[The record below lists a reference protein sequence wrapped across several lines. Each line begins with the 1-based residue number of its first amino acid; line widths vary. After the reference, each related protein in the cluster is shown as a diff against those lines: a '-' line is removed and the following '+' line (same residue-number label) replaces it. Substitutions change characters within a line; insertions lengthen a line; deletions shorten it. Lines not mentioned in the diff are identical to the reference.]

1 MTEQHVYQPENTA
14 KGLVVLAAGGTGG
27 HLFPAQAL
35 GEELVRRGFVVH
47 LMSDE
52 RVKDYGSRFPAA
64 DTHVIPAATIL
75 VRKPWTWPKSLYRLW
90 SGYRKARAVFERIKP
105 GVVVGFGGYPSLP
118 PLIGAQRAGIPS
130 LVHEQNAVM
139 GRANRLVSR
148 YVRKIASS
156 FPKIVNLDAKLAEK
170 VVMTGNPVRDIVL
183 KSAASPYAAPSAQE
197 TFRIL
202 VFGGS
207 QGARFFSE
215 MMPKVFKELPVAIT
229 KRLSIV
235 QQCRPEDIDQVKA
248 QYEELGLQFEL
259 QAFFAD
265 MPSRIADAH
274 LVIGRAGASTI
285 AELGVVGR
293 PAVLVPLPHALDN
306 DQLRNA
312 ESFSQAGAGWVMAEG
327 TIEPGAFAAFLT
339 RLRYQENEL
348 NNAARAALTQ
358 GHSDAAQRLADLV
371 EATLAEAVTQTH
383 NRKDV

>member
-1 MTEQHVYQPENTA
+1 MTEQALHKPN
-14 KGLVVLAAGGTGG
+14 GLIVLAAGGTGG

-52 RVKDYGSRFPAA
+52 RVRDYGSKFPAA
-64 DTHVIPAATIL
+64 DTHIIRSATIL
-75 VRKPWTWPKSLYRLW
+75 VRKPWTWPLSIYRLW
-90 SGYRKARAVFERIKP
+90 SGYRKAREVFDNIRP
-105 GVVVGFGGYPSLP
+105 DAVVGFGGYPSLP
-118 PLIGAQRAGIPS
+118 PLIGAYRAGIAC

-148 YVRKIASS
+148 WVTKIASS
-156 FPKIVNLDAKLAEK
+156 FPKIVNLDAKLTEK
-170 VVMTGNPVRDIVL
+170 VVMTGNPVRDLVL
-183 KSAASPYAAPSAQE
+183 QSANSPYMAPDARQD
-197 TFRIL
+197 FRIL

-215 MMPKVFKELPVAIT
+215 MMPKVFKELPVAVIS
-229 KRLSIV
+229 KLSVV
-235 QQCRPEDIDQVKA
+235 QQCRPEDIDEVKA
-248 QYEELGLQFEL
+248 QYEQLGLKFEL

-265 MPSRIADAH
+265 MPKRIADAH

-285 AELGVVGR
+285 AELGVIGR

-312 ESFSQAGAGWVMAEG
+312 ESFSQAGAGWVMAQNS
-327 TIEPGAFAAFLT
+327 IEAGAFAAFLT

-348 NNAARAALTQ
+348 NNAARAALSQ

-371 EATLAEAVTQTH
+371 EETLAEKIIEMQ
-383 NRKDV
+383 D